1 MDSKELLIL
10 VATMTG
16 TALMAAEDIAEYCN
30 DNDINTTITE
40 MDNANINITQL
51 GFGNEINFSF
61 AHQNNTFNFLQSGR
75 LIKI

>member
-40 MDNANINITQL
+40 MDNANINIL
-51 GFGNEINFSF
+51 ID
-61 AHQNNTFNFLQSGR
+61 NTHPV
-75 LIKI
+75 LICSSTYGQGDVPDPAQEFYNDL